1 MKIKLKILLTI
12 LLFPSLL
19 LLSQQSRLDA
29 LGGLSYSIV
38 DIDSQIDPY
47 IMGENPAWMVNS
59 YTNQRLEIN
68 PLYKN
73 SSGDYH
79 RLFESGNITNVD
91 VSFLGIKPL
100 GSSGT
105 FRGYAAYNYEKQKDR
120 YRVLTLTPYA
130 GDAFFFTDSTSGDY
144 RYSGPTFEFMH
155 SLEVIDNLF
164 IGASVNYKIL
174 DGLKKV
180 YTFAETLYRD
190 VSGNIGVAYKIS
202 NDFSIG
208 INYQI
213 FDTQEKILA
222 DDVNKRNVQTFL
234 YRGDTH
240 RIVLNGGSQDFK
252 IKRFGNIFG
261 FQTQFIPIKNLTV
274 GFDVKCQVS
283 NSSSLFRV
291 TSIIDTED
299 GYTSFDKTNI
309 NLQARWL
316 LNNIV
321 NIGFKAGYNDNNSW
335 SKNSKHNLTLWELG
349 VNDVFTGVGF
359 TITAPSKDLLIGFEL
374 EIHNIKSDSLKY
386 IDNKFTSLSA
396 LNIVE
401 RFGVEKSFSKMF
413 TGRIGYNILFKEHD
427 FIYGGKNVIIHY
439 VTLGGKIK
447 VSDSIEIEPRL
458 EYATTSS
465 GSNNLHKNNFG
476 IYTTLRFY
484 NF

>member
-12 LLFPSLL
+12 LLFTSSL

-47 IMGENPAWMVNS
+47 IMGGNPAWMVNS

-68 PLYKN
+68 PLYTN
-73 SSGDYH
+73 SNGNYH

-100 GSSGT
+100 GNSGT
-105 FRGYAAYNYEKQKDR
+105 FRGYAAYNYEMQKDR
-120 YRVLTLTPYA
+120 YRVLTLTPYS

-190 VSGNIGVAYKIS
+190 VSANVGVAYKLS
-202 NDFSIG
+202 DNLSLG

-240 RIVLNGGSQDFK
+240 KIVLNGGSQDFK

-261 FQTQFIPIKNLTV
+261 FQTQFIPVKNLTV
-274 GFDVKCQVS
+274 GFNVKYQVS

-309 NLQARWL
+309 NIQARWL
-316 LNNIV
+316 LNNTV

-335 SKNSKHNLTLWELG
+335 TKNSKHNLTLWELG
-349 VNDVFTGVGF
+349 VKDIFTGVGF
-359 TITAPSKDLLIGFEL
+359 TYSNKKFLVGTEYEL
-374 EIHNIKSDSLKY
+374 HSISSDSTKY
-386 IDNKFTSLSA
+386 IDNKFSKISAFNHIARIGVETSLSELVA
-396 LNIVE
+396 L
-401 RFGVEKSFSKMF
+401 
-413 TGRIGYNILFKEHD
+413 RIGYNFLYKEHD
-427 FIYGGKNVIIHY
+427 FIFGGKNVATHFI
-439 VTLGGKIK
+439 TFGGAIKI
-447 VSDSIEIEPRL
+447 SETIEIEPRV

-465 GSNNLHKNNFG
+465 GSNNLQKNNFG